1 MSLFAEVAD
10 AVKFFVDHEP
20 IAQPRMKISGFHR
33 WLPKTADGDPHP
45 VIAYKK
51 VIRLCANA
59 AYRGKPFE
67 GPLKASFLFL
77 LPRPGRL
84 IWKTKPMAR
93 LWAPGRPDTDNFCKA
108 VMDALINML
117 WLDDSQIV
125 DLRAVKMYAAGDEQ
139 AGVEIQ
145 VEELP

>member
-51 VIRLCANA
+51 LIRLLA
-59 AYRGKPFE
+59 
-67 GPLKASFLFL
+67 
-77 LPRPGRL
+77 
-84 IWKTKPMAR
+84 
-93 LWAPGRPDTDNFCKA
+93 KA
-108 VMDALINML
+108 VMDSLKGTL
-117 WLDDSQIV
+117 WIDDSQIV